1 MKLKRIPALIAA
13 AALLTA
19 TALPAFAAE
28 NETPDSD
35 NIQWLNAAEADPD
48 GYTDITGFDIT
59 YRLDEAGWMG
69 SEEEP
74 FAVNG
79 LMIAK
84 GKCQEEDFT
93 WDNSASLPKF
103 LGPAEDLVAHVTGDG
118 SFVGTMF
125 FTNGVDA
132 GALAVGESATIH
144 YEGTEP
150 LFDADNTCLTAY
162 ELFNTK
168 VTIEDVQWIKGEVS
182 ATAAE
187 KLTWDP
193 VETEQYMDVPTV
205 ENGTDAN
212 YINITVPKGEGPYPV
227 IFWIHG
233 GGWSQLDRGSCF
245 ITNTMD
251 YLLSQGYAVVSAEYT
266 LSKVQDGVVLESGY
280 PNMIYDLK
288 AAVRYLRA
296 NADKYNLDTS
306 FIAAM
311 GESAGA
317 HLAMLM
323 GTTNGKPAYEDL
335 TMGNADQSS
344 DVQLMISYF
353 GPADCVGDPIMAYA
367 ILGDGYTNDEAI
379 AVSPYY
385 QITKDAPPLY
395 LTHGENDSTV
405 SVEHSKKMQERATAL
420 LGEDNV
426 TAVFYEDAPHAN
438 IKVYDS
444 DAAILNVAQ
453 FLNDHLAQFR
463 AEQPQTTEAEP
474 AAETEAPTKTETA
487 APAESKA
494 PIVSAAIV
502 LIAAVAVAGVVVVNK
517 KKKG

>member
-1 MKLKRIPALIAA
+1 
-13 AALLTA
+13 
-19 TALPAFAAE
+19 
-28 NETPDSD
+28 
-35 NIQWLNAAEADPD
+35 
-48 GYTDITGFDIT
+48 
-59 YRLDEAGWMG
+59 MG

-74 FAVNG
+74 FEVNG

-84 GKCQEEDFT
+84 GQCQEEDFT
-93 WDNSASLPKF
+93 WDTTGALPKF
-103 LGPAEDLVAHVTGDG
+103 LGPAEDLVAHVTGGG
-118 SFVGTMF
+118 SFVGVMF

-132 GALAVGESATIH
+132 GALAVGESTTIH

-168 VTIEDVQWIKGEVS
+168 VTIEDVQWINGEIS
-182 ATAAE
+182 GTTTE
-187 KLTWDP
+187 KLTWDS
-193 VETEQYMDVPTV
+193 VETEQYLDVPSV

-233 GGWSQLDRGSCF
+233 GGWSQLDRNSCF
-245 ITNTMD
+245 ISNTMD

-266 LSKVQDGVVLESGY
+266 LSELKDGVVQESGY
-280 PNMIYDLK
+280 PAMIYDLK

-296 NADKYNLDTS
+296 NGDKYNLDTS

-323 GTTNGKPAYEDL
+323 GTTNGKADYEDL
-335 TMGNADQSS
+335 TMGNADESS

-353 GPADCVGDPIMAYA
+353 GPSDCVGDPIMAYA
-367 ILGDGYTNDEAI
+367 ILGDGYTNDQAI

-405 SVEHSKKMQERATAL
+405 GVEHSKKMQERATSL

-444 DAAILNVAQ
+444 DAAILSVAD
-453 FLNDHLAQFR
+453 FLNSHLATFR
-463 AEQPQTTEAEP
+463 AEQAANTAVAAADTVTEETP
-474 AAETEAPTKTETA
+474 ADTNAQNTVPVV
-487 APAESKA
+487 
-494 PIVSAAIV
+494 PIVLV
-502 LIAAVAVAGVVVVNK
+502 LIAAAAGCIFMVVK
-517 KKKG
+517 KKDGKKS